1 MRPPFAQME
10 VGQDHKR
17 RSCRGQ
23 LRSDLVEARRV
34 GGDLRG
40 QLDFDNGGV
49 AVACIN
55 GEVGNVGAAAT
66 QLQSH
71 RLMPDVDDE
80 RGTKPT

>member
-1 MRPPFAQME
+1 ME
-10 VGQDHKR
+10 VGQDDKR

-23 LRSDLVEARRV
+23 LRSDLVESRRV

-40 QLDFDNGGV
+40 QLDFDNGGL
-49 AVACIN
+49 AVARIN
-55 GEVGNVGAAAT
+55 GEVGNVGAAASE
-66 QLQSH
+66 LHPH